1 MPLRRELEYLQLYLS
16 NEEVRFQDRLKVE
29 ITADPVLLDAAVPQM
44 AQQPIVENAI
54 RPLKS
59 AHHSR
64 FGAPA
69 RCSISPKVLAGP
81 GLLRPRPFQIRFE
94 LARPPPHVRLPL
106 PQHRFF
112 QSTRR
117 LVRMPMRCP
126 TPVFQPA
133 LARPLIAMPDRVARR
148 SRDPVRPAQLR
159 HRLFAS
165 LILPEELP
173 ALFHHSAHFPRHALF
188 YMPPLSGPNC
198 KRSPRSIL

>member
-69 RCSISPKVLAGP
+69 RRSISPKVLAAGQVCSVRVRSKYALSLRGP
-81 GLLRPRPFQIRFE
+81 
-94 LARPPPHVRLPL
+94 
-106 PQHRFF
+106 HR
-112 QSTRR
+112 
-117 LVRMPMRCP
+117 MCACRCP
-126 TPVFQPA
+126 STASSRA
-133 LARPLIAMPDRVARR
+133 LGVWFGCRCVARLL
-148 SRDPVRPAQLR
+148 S
-159 HRLFAS
+159 S
-165 LILPEELP
+165 
-173 ALFHHSAHFPRHALF
+173 S
-188 YMPPLSGPNC
+188 PLSPA
-198 KRSPRSIL
+198 RS